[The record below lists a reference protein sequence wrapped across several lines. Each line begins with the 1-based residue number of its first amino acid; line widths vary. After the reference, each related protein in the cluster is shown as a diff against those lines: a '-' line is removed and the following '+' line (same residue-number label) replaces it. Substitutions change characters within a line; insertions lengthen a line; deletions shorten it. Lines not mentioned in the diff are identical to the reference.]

1 MASFKDF
8 IARFKSALSK
18 NKAAVTVLETPDIE
32 TIASEFPNVD
42 ANNYATVSDKMYTI
56 LYSKNGAMTKGEVE
70 NTARASLDLHY
81 FKDFIA
87 RFKSALSK
95 NKAAVTVL
103 ETPDIETIA
112 SEFPNVDA
120 NNYATVSDK
129 MYTILYS
136 KNGAMTKGEV
146 ENTARASLD
155 LH

>member
-70 NTARASLDLHY
+70 NTARASLDLH
-81 FKDFIA
+81 
-87 RFKSALSK
+87 
-95 NKAAVTVL
+95 
-103 ETPDIETIA
+103 
-112 SEFPNVDA
+112 
-120 NNYATVSDK
+120 
-129 MYTILYS
+129 
-136 KNGAMTKGEV
+136 
-146 ENTARASLD
+146 
-155 LH
+155 